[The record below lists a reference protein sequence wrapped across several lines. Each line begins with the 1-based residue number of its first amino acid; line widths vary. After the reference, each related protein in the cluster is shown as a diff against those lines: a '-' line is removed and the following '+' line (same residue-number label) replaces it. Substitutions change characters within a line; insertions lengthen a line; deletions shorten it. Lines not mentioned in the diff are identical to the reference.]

1 MKKSL
6 LIIFLLLIVTP
17 VSVITWM
24 GFTGY
29 QRERAS
35 FAERYRMLARNQ
47 LAEIDRLINAEV
59 ESVVT
64 ELRELRLAH
73 TYGADELRRLS
84 RESGII
90 RQLFILDSDNT
101 FLFPS
106 LSVPVSSSEAAFLQ
120 EAEDLELASALGM
133 RSRDTDRGAESYG
146 WHTWFIGEGIQ
157 FAFWQ
162 VPESGTR
169 VGIVIERVALISRIV
184 ASLPDSDIGTGDS
197 SSRTTLDDA
206 KGDTLYQWG
215 FYTPTVDEEP
225 LAEIALAAPLGAWHL
240 SLYLNPGP
248 DSPSPII
255 GEYASLLLAL
265 VGVLLVIVF
274 LAFYF
279 LRENTRLIRDAL
291 QKVSFVNQV
300 SHELRTPL
308 TNIRLYSELLQ
319 SNLADEAH
327 RGHLRV
333 IMSEARRLGRMI
345 NNVLTFSQAGR
356 GGFEAHPSDAYVDEI
371 VGRVV
376 ESFAPALREKNFQV
390 DVRSSAPL
398 AVHTDADFLEQI
410 VANLVGNSE
419 KYAASGRYLQIV
431 TSQTGERTS
440 IVVKDRGPGIPH
452 KERRKIFRPFY
463 RISDRLSEGVTGA
476 GIGLAISRRLTE
488 ALHGQL
494 LIESDG
500 SGAAFRLEFGSM
512 TEKENA

>member
-17 VSVITWM
+17 VSIITWM

-47 LAEIDRLINAEV
+47 LKEIDRLVSAEV
-59 ESVVT
+59 ESIVSELS
-64 ELRELRLAH
+64 ELRQAH
-73 TYGADELRRLS
+73 LFGADELRRLS
-84 RESGII
+84 RKSGII

-106 LSVPVSSSEAAFLQ
+106 TSGPLSSSEAAFLQ
-120 EAEDLELASALGM
+120 EAGDLELASALGM
-133 RSRDTDRGAESYG
+133 KSRETDRRVDSYG
-146 WHTWFIGEGIQ
+146 WHTWFMGEGIQ

-184 ASLPDSDIGTGDS
+184 ASLPDSDIGNGDS

-206 KGDTLYQWG
+206 KGETLYQWG
-215 FYTPTVDEEP
+215 FYRPNLDEDP
-225 LAEIALAAPLGAWHL
+225 LAEIALTAPLGAWHL

-308 TNIRLYSELLQ
+308 TNIGLYSELLD
-319 SNLADEAH
+319 SKLADEAH
-327 RGHLRV
+327 RGDLRV
-333 IMSEARRLGRMI
+333 IMSEAHRLGRMI

-356 GGFEAHPSDAYVDEI
+356 GGFEPHPSDAYVDEI

-376 ESFAPALREKNFQV
+376 ESFAPALREKHFEV
-390 DVRSSAPL
+390 DVRCDAPS
-398 AVHTDADFLEQI
+398 AVHTDADFVEQI
-410 VANLVGNSE
+410 VANLVSNSE

-431 TSQTGERTS
+431 TSQAGERTS

-452 KERRKIFRPFY
+452 KERRRIFRPFY

-476 GIGLAISRRLTE
+476 GIGLTISRRLTK
-488 ALHGQL
+488 ALLGQL
-494 LIESDG
+494 LIESN
-500 SGAAFRLEFGSM
+500 GAGAIFRLEIGSM
-512 TEKENA
+512 IEKDSG